1 MGKRERRINQTQ
13 FEIRTLEDGK
23 TVILEGYALKFG
35 KRSEDFGGVDEIL
48 ERGCLDKTDMSN
60 VVALINH
67 DPNYPLARNTVRE
80 GPGHLSLSVDD
91 TGLRFSLIPTDTA
104 YAKDLMTNMA
114 AGVVNQCS
122 FAFTLAESGADWSYE
137 SEKDMYHR
145 AVKHIERLWDVSIV
159 TTPAYPDTEAQ
170 AVQRSMQE
178 SKEAY
183 VNSLREKQE
192 NIRKRK
198 LDIELELLNQ

>member
-23 TVILEGYALKFG
+23 TIILEGYALKFG

-48 ERGCLDKTDMSN
+48 ECGCLDKTDMSN

-104 YAKDLMTNMA
+104 YAKDLMTNME

-183 VNSLREKQE
+183 VNSLREEQE

>member
-23 TVILEGYALKFG
+23 TIILEGYALKFG

-91 TGLRFSLIPTDTA
+91 TGLRFSLIPTDTT

-183 VNSLREKQE
+183 VNSLKEEQE

>member
-23 TVILEGYALKFG
+23 TIILEGYALKFG

-80 GPGHLSLSVDD
+80 GPGHMELSVDD

-104 YAKDLMTNMA
+104 YAKDLMTNMY

-183 VNSLREKQE
+183 VNSLKEEQE
-192 NIRKRK
+192 NVRKRK
-198 LDIELELLNQ
+198 LNIELELLNQ

>member
-23 TVILEGYALKFG
+23 TIILEGYALKFG

-122 FAFTLAESGADWSYE
+122 LHSRWRKAAPTGHMKARKTCTIGQSSILRGYGMYRLSRRRHTRTPKRRLYSGQCRNRKKHTL
-137 SEKDMYHR
+137 
-145 AVKHIERLWDVSIV
+145 IL
-159 TTPAYPDTEAQ
+159 
-170 AVQRSMQE
+170 
-178 SKEAY
+178 
-183 VNSLREKQE
+183 
-192 NIRKRK
+192 
-198 LDIELELLNQ
+198 

>member
-23 TVILEGYALKFG
+23 TIILKGYALKFG

-48 ERGCLDKTDMSN
+48 ECGCLDKTDMSN

-104 YAKDLMTNMA
+104 YAKDLMTNMT

-122 FAFTLAESGADWSYE
+122 FAFTLAENGADWSYE

-183 VNSLREKQE
+183 VNSLKEEQE

>member
-13 FEIRTLEDGK
+13 FEIRTLDDGK
-23 TVILEGYALKFG
+23 TIVLEGYALKFG

-80 GPGHLSLSVDD
+80 GPGHLELTVDD

-104 YAKDLMTNMA
+104 YAKDLMTNMV

-183 VNSLREKQE
+183 VNSLKEEQE
-192 NIRKRK
+192 NIKKRK

>member
-23 TVILEGYALKFG
+23 TIILEGYALKFG

-48 ERGCLDKTDMSN
+48 ECGCLDKTDMSN

-104 YAKDLMTNMA
+104 YAKDLMTNMT

-183 VNSLREKQE
+183 VNSLKEEQE

-198 LDIELELLNQ
+198 LNIELELLNQ

>member
-23 TVILEGYALKFG
+23 TIILEGYALKFG

-48 ERGCLDKTDMSN
+48 ECGCLDKTDMSN

-104 YAKDLMTNMA
+104 YAKDLMTNMT

-170 AVQRSMQE
+170 AVQRSMRE

-183 VNSLREKQE
+183 VNSLKEEQE

>member
-23 TVILEGYALKFG
+23 TIILEGYALKFG

-48 ERGCLDKTDMSN
+48 ECGCLDKTDMSN

-104 YAKDLMTNMA
+104 YAKDLMTNMT

-183 VNSLREKQE
+183 VNSLKEEQE

>member
-1 MGKRERRINQTQ
+1 
-13 FEIRTLEDGK
+13 
-23 TVILEGYALKFG
+23 
-35 KRSEDFGGVDEIL
+35 
-48 ERGCLDKTDMSN
+48 
-60 VVALINH
+60 
-67 DPNYPLARNTVRE
+67 
-80 GPGHLSLSVDD
+80 
-91 TGLRFSLIPTDTA
+91 
-104 YAKDLMTNMA
+104 
-114 AGVVNQCS
+114 
-122 FAFTLAESGADWSYE
+122 
-137 SEKDMYHR
+137 MYHR

-183 VNSLREKQE
+183 VNSLKEEQE

>member
-1 MGKRERRINQTQ
+1 MGKRERRINQIQ
-13 FEIRTLEDGK
+13 FEIRTLDDGK
-23 TVILEGYALKFG
+23 TIILEGYALKFG

-91 TGLRFSLIPTDTA
+91 TGLRFSLIPTDTV
-104 YAKDLMTNMA
+104 YAKDLMTNMT

-122 FAFTLAESGADWSYE
+122 FAFTLAENGADWSYE
-137 SEKDMYHR
+137 SEKEMYHR

-183 VNSLREKQE
+183 VNSLKEEQE